1 MDTSPAQKL
10 MGRRCKTLL
19 PTTAA
24 LLQPRYDTDEDA
36 LALLGQ
42 KEKQRHHYDKNA
54 RTLEPLSPG
63 DGLRLRLPGKSTWS
77 RGICKQEE
85 SPRSYIVVADGRTYR
100 RNRRDLRKT
109 DEEQLPNTDAQRS
122 NRLATSTN
130 LRRSNRVSRPPTRL
144 IDNGQNS
151 TEGS

>member
-24 LLQPRYDTDEDA
+24 LLQSRYDTDEDA

-63 DGLRLRLPGKSTWS
+63 DGLRLRLPGKSMWS
-77 RGICKQEE
+77 RAICKQEE
-85 SPRSYIVVADGRTYR
+85 STCFYIVVADGHTY
-100 RNRRDLRKT
+100 LRKT
-109 DEEQLPNTDAQRS
+109 DEEQLPNTDEQGS
-122 NRLATSTN
+122 NRLATSTK
-130 LRRSNRVSRPPTRL
+130 LRRSNHVSRPPTRL
-144 IDNGQNS
+144 IDGQNS